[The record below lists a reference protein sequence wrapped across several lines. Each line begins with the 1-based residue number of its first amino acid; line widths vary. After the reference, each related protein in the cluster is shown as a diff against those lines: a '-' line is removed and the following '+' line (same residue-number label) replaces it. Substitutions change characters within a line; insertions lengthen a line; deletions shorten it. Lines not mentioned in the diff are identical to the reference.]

1 MVSPDKLKIAR
12 VSPVYKAAD
21 IGDLTNYRPI
31 SVLLSFSKVLEKIMY
46 NRLFSYAS
54 QQKILYL
61 KEFGFQAGHSTEHA
75 ILQLANQLHES
86 FENNLYTLGVFIDL
100 CILDFLK
107 LLILLTIP

>member
-12 VSPVYKAAD
+12 VSLVYKAAD

-31 SVLLSFSKVLEKIMY
+31 SVLLSFSKILEKIMY

-75 ILQLANQLHES
+75 ILQLANQIHES

>member
-1 MVSPDKLKIAR
+1 
-12 VSPVYKAAD
+12 
-21 IGDLTNYRPI
+21 
-31 SVLLSFSKVLEKIMY
+31 MY

-75 ILQLANQLHES
+75 ILQLANQIHES